1 MPTEPQTFDALL
13 KSVYSDDTLTNV
25 EFQQL
30 RDAADKLFDQL
41 RQDFPNAPQLV
52 EFQQSADDAVQFMQK
67 GILSLKKGKLSN
79 ADKAKVIQ
87 AYSAQVA
94 YIKANL
100 DRFTQAL

>member
-13 KSVYSDDTLTNV
+13 KSVYSDHTLTNV

-30 RDAADKLFDQL
+30 RDAADKLFDQM
-41 RQDFPNAPQLV
+41 RNDFPDSTQLT

-67 GILSLKKGKLSN
+67 GILSLKKGKLSD
-79 ADKAKVIQ
+79 AGKAQVIQ

-100 DRFTQAL
+100 DRFTQTL